1 MYVRV
6 SAQLIRAATDSHLWA
21 ETYERNGAD
30 FFNLEAEIAEDI
42 AGQIGVTLSPA
53 SKDGPNAQPSNTA
66 AYEAYLRGRYFWNK
80 RKLEGLEK
88 SIACYNQ
95 AIALDPKYGK
105 AYAALGDS
113 YVLLSSYGGP
123 SPSESLMRARDA
135 ARQALLLDSA
145 LAEAHTVLAAVKIDH
160 DWDWPGATREFRRA
174 IQLSPGYPTAH
185 RWYALHLTRLGLN
198 QEAEAEIKCALELDP
213 LSLIINTDAGEVFY
227 CAKKPEQ
234 AMQYLHRAIEM
245 DPNFAEAHLVLGKVY
260 EQKHDLARAVAEF
273 DLADKL
279 FGGAPNVW
287 ALQAHALALSGKRS
301 EAKPSRSSGECRK
314 RRHAGTFQVLTQPL
328 LTAGLAIPKTR

>member
-21 ETYERNGAD
+21 ETYECNGAD
-30 FFNLEAEIAEDI
+30 FFNFEAEIAEDI

-53 SKDGPNAQPSNTA
+53 SKDAPNAQPSNTA

-80 RKLEGLEK
+80 RTLEGLEK

-185 RWYALHLTRLGLN
+185 HWYALHLTRLGLN
-198 QEAEAEIKCALELDP
+198 QEAEAGIKCAL
-213 LSLIINTDAGEVFY
+213 SN
-227 CAKKPEQ
+227 
-234 AMQYLHRAIEM
+234 
-245 DPNFAEAHLVLGKVY
+245 
-260 EQKHDLARAVAEF
+260 
-273 DLADKL
+273 
-279 FGGAPNVW
+279 
-287 ALQAHALALSGKRS
+287 
-301 EAKPSRSSGECRK
+301 
-314 RRHAGTFQVLTQPL
+314 
-328 LTAGLAIPKTR
+328 